1 MISGLERSLI
11 WTISVALVMVG
22 MYVGSLSS
30 AVETSRDEID
40 RLRSTP
46 ERLARIETE
55 LMHLRTSVDGL
66 TTVMDAHHRK

>member
-66 TTVMDAHHRK
+66 ATVMDAHRRK